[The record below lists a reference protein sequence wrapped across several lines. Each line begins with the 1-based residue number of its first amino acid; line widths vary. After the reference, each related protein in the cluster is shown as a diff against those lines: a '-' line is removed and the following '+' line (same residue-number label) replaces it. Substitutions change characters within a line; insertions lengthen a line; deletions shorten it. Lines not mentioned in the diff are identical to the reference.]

1 MIPEYSLAV
10 LVSKLNTTRTIPMD
24 MIPEY
29 SHAVLMS
36 KLNTT
41 RIITGKN
48 TAAITKAAHRGHLP
62 CRCRSTP
69 SQARTI
75 LSASTDKLQEA
86 HLTEGEVLGRLAQQL
101 DALVA
106 FCAAY
111 VAPHVP
117 GSGGAPQG
125 ARLDMG
131 PGGGQQ
137 AAGPAFCRVHEVVD
151 IEESIWAP
159 KYGLKGQ
166 LDATLRVT
174 VATQDP
180 LHNQRTLAGGYAS
193 SLQQQQGRGLAS
205 QGGWGADGGGG
216 PPRYHGGQQLQRQQ
230 HGRLSDGGLQPMGGP
245 KSQAQGGQG
254 AVAAEARGQVRRQ
267 SSWSA
272 GAAPLLPPQAPVHG
286 QQQQQQQGSLPGF
299 SCESMIVPFEF
310 KSGKDHCSHRAQV
323 RHGAKTMHSK
333 KVPEVCSMRT
343 ACHSDSGA

>member
-1 MIPEYSLAV
+1 MA
-10 LVSKLNTTRTIPMD
+10 KLNATRLERKRVLLLSPRRHTTVRIP
-24 MIPEY
+24 
-29 SHAVLMS
+29 
-36 KLNTT
+36 
-41 RIITGKN
+41 
-48 TAAITKAAHRGHLP
+48 
-62 CRCRSTP
+62 CCCRSPP
-69 SQARTI
+69 SQARSI

-86 HLTEGEVLGRLAQQL
+86 NLTEAEVLGRLTQQL

-111 VAPHVP
+111 VAPHVQ
-117 GSGGAPQG
+117 GGAGAPQG

-137 AAGPAFCRVHEVVD
+137 AAGPTFCRVHDVVD

-174 VATQDP
+174 VATQDA

-193 SLQQQQGRGLAS
+193 SLQQQQQGRGVAP

-216 PPRYHGGQQLQRQQ
+216 PPRYHGGQQQQRQQ
-230 HGRLSDGGLQPMGGP
+230 HGRLSDGGLQPMGAVR
-245 KSQAQGGQG
+245 SQTQSGQGG
-254 AVAAEARGQVRRQ
+254 VAAGGGGQCQVRRQ
-267 SSWSA
+267 NSWSA
-272 GAAPLLPPQAPVHG
+272 GTAPSLPPQAPVHG
-286 QQQQQQQGSLPGF
+286 QQQQQLQGSLPGF

-323 RHGAKTMHSK
+323 RNGLAII
-333 KVPEVCSMRT
+333 VCVGNRRRGL
-343 ACHSDSGA
+343 ALPR